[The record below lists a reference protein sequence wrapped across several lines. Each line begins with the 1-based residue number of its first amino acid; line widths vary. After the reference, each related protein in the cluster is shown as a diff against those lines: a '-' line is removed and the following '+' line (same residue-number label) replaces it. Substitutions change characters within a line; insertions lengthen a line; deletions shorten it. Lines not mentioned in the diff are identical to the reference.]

1 MAPLSILIIEKT
13 GTVKETTI
21 KSFDETELYKK
32 AGFKS
37 SEGFKCHTTWDI
49 EELDGKSYSIS
60 VYGKTSGRANQ
71 ENKYEFPPP
80 IDNTLFF
87 GSCVII
93 NKQAEIPTSITSKEW
108 DKIYDHLYGGFEDLG
123 EEDSEEESE
132 DDDDI
137 PRTKSGYAKDGFVV
151 DDNDDDDEEASEEIS
166 EEASDDDDDGKYK
179 KTKKSK
185 KPTPIKPLKIVLK
198 KKPQSKTT
206 KQPETFSIFG
216 KIIGKAAV
224 ASKKSAE
231 NLTQQDE
238 NTLECTSELSEE
250 SYIE

>member
-21 KSFDETELYKK
+21 KSFDESDLYKK
-32 AGFKS
+32 AGFKT
-37 SEGFKCHTTWDI
+37 EDGFKCHTTWNI
-49 EELDGKSYSIS
+49 EELDGVSYSIS
-60 VYGKTSGRANQ
+60 VYGKTNGRANQ

-87 GSCVII
+87 GSCIII
-93 NKQAEIPTSITSKEW
+93 NKNAENPISITSKEW

-123 EEDSEEESE
+123 EEDSEDDESDE
-132 DDDDI
+132 GDDI

-151 DDNDDDDEEASEEIS
+151 DDDVVDEEDDESSEDNSEDNDEDDEIPR
-166 EEASDDDDDGKYK
+166 
-179 KTKKSK
+179 TKKSK
-185 KPTPIKPLKIVLK
+185 NTKPKKIILKR
-198 KKPQSKTT
+198 KPQSKTT
-206 KQPETFSIFG
+206 KQPETFTIFG

-231 NLTQQDE
+231 NLTSQDE

>member
-32 AGFKS
+32 AGFKTV
-37 SEGFKCHTTWDI
+37 EGFKCHTTWDI

-80 IDNTLFF
+80 IDNILFF

-166 EEASDDDDDGKYK
+166 EEASDDDNYK

-185 KPTPIKPLKIVLK
+185 KTTPIKPLKIVLK
-198 KKPQSKTT
+198 KKPQSKIT